1 MDCSK
6 AGFPSLTVA
15 VKPRLRDQIESRESL
30 NGKVAF
36 SIRCEMNNTVKFMN
50 RSAVVSESSG
60 CQRMPQRESCVL
72 TLVHRVLVV
81 FFALFV
87 HVYTLSL

>member
-15 VKPRLRDQIESRESL
+15 VEPRLRGQIESRESL

-50 RSAVVSESSG
+50 RSAVVSEY
-60 CQRMPQRESCVL
+60 
-72 TLVHRVLVV
+72 LVV
-81 FFALFV
+81 AKECHRDS
-87 HVYTLSL
+87 HVLSLRFIVS

>member
-15 VKPRLRDQIESRESL
+15 VEPRLRGQIESRESL

-50 RSAVVSESSG
+50 RSAVVSE
-60 CQRMPQRESCVL
+60 
-72 TLVHRVLVV
+72 
-81 FFALFV
+81 
-87 HVYTLSL
+87 